1 MKPIDVVIQLNL
13 NLDQINL
20 IITGLGKL
28 PYDAVAELVALT
40 RKAAL
45 DELMIAEN
53 KAKDDA
59 LLQQSGAID
68 PEA

>member
-1 MKPIDVVIQLNL
+1 MNPSDVVINLNL

-20 IITGLGKL
+20 IITSLGKL
-28 PYDAVAELVALT
+28 PYDSVAELIALT

-45 DELMIAEN
+45 DALMIAEN

-59 LLQQSGAID
+59 LLQQSGAIE